1 MKTICKI
8 QESTW
13 TVFDWCF
20 QQWKYC
26 SKQHQQWSTPALQ
39 TSTKSLHISSISLS
53 LTSQPTSIFDRKTPD
68 PTLILLLWKTF
79 CATFCAGEFHE
90 WSRFASV
97 HGLKIRSH
105 HDTELREN
113 TYLSLLVIPFL
124 CSKQK
129 SLEWRFESPPFGFFS
144 CSHGRRRLLSRKKVR
159 HQRHTVPCTTIHS
172 LLVHTVRPKSCAKR
186 VFNGSIHS
194 NFFFLS
200 TGEKS
205 HNTPRM

>member
-1 MKTICKI
+1 MKT
-8 QESTW
+8 
-13 TVFDWCF
+13 
-20 QQWKYC
+20 
-26 SKQHQQWSTPALQ
+26 L
-39 TSTKSLHISSISLS
+39 
-53 LTSQPTSIFDRKTPD
+53 
-68 PTLILLLWKTF
+68 

-144 CSHGRRRLLSRKKVR
+144 CSHGRRQLLSRKKVR

-194 NFFFLS
+194 NFFSCRRERKATTHLGFLS
-200 TGEKS
+200 TGIQTSACENMWVS
-205 HNTPRM
+205 ECVCTCVCVVRTIWIF